1 MFQGIL
7 ADDASIISPNNECL
21 NGVIHV
27 IDKVLYPPR
36 DHIYGV
42 LKTLDPLRYR
52 YVRTKYFWLNPSH
65 RNQLFFSVPVYKGIF
80 RLAIVLFKS

>member
-7 ADDASIISPNNECL
+7 VDDASIISPNNECL

-52 YVRTKYFWLNPSH
+52 YVRTKYFWLNSGY
-65 RNQLFFSVPVYKGIF
+65 RNPLFLHCV
-80 RLAIVLFKS
+80 RL